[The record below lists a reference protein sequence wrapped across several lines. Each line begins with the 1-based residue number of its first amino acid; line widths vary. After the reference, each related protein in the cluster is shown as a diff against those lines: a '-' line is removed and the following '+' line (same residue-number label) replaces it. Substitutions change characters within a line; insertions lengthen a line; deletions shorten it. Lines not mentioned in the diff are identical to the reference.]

1 MKISER
7 IDALRREMLREGID
21 IYLVPTADYH
31 HSEYVGEYFEAR
43 QFLTGF
49 TGSAGTAL
57 FTAEKAGLWTDGRY
71 FIQAEKELKGTGVVL
86 YKMGEPGVDTIEE
99 FLEKELPE
107 GGTLGFDGRTV
118 GLGEGR
124 KYEKIVRKK
133 NGRLICQH
141 DLAGCVWKDRPSIS
155 REKAFLLDTRWSG
168 ESTASK
174 LARVREKI
182 AEEHADVQVLSSL
195 DDIAWM
201 LNIRGNDVAY
211 CPLVLA
217 YALIYKERVELFA
230 DREKFS
236 DEIMDSF
243 RENRV
248 AVRPYDG
255 IYEAV
260 RGFGEGDRVL
270 LDPESTSYALYSNI
284 PAGAEIVEAQNPQI
298 LMKSR
303 KNDTEAD
310 NLRKAHLKDGTA
322 HTRFMYWLKKNAG
335 KIPMTERSAAAKLEE
350 FRAQQEGY
358 LGASFEPISAF
369 GEHGAIV
376 HYSASPET
384 DAELQEGKLLLT
396 DTGGHYWEGS
406 TDITRTVA
414 LGSVSREEKEHFTIV
429 ARAMLRLANTVF
441 LHGCTGANLDCI
453 AREVFWKE
461 RLNFNHGT
469 GHGVGYLMNIH
480 EAPINFRWREG
491 RTPAPVLEKN
501 MVITDEPGVYIEDSH
516 GIRLENE
523 LLVQED
529 EKNQYGQ
536 FMHFEILTF
545 VPIDLDA
552 VLPELMS
559 VEERAMLN
567 AYHAKVY
574 ELIGPRLPEE
584 ERKWLREYTRPV

>member
-1 MKISER
+1 M
-7 IDALRREMLREGID
+7 
-21 IYLVPTADYH
+21 
-31 HSEYVGEYFEAR
+31 
-43 QFLTGF
+43 
-49 TGSAGTAL
+49 
-57 FTAEKAGLWTDGRY
+57 
-71 FIQAEKELKGTGVVL
+71 
-86 YKMGEPGVDTIEE
+86 
-99 FLEKELPE
+99 
-107 GGTLGFDGRTV
+107 
-118 GLGEGR
+118 
-124 KYEKIVRKK
+124 
-133 NGRLICQH
+133 
-141 DLAGCVWKDRPSIS
+141 
-155 REKAFLLDTRWSG
+155 
-168 ESTASK
+168 
-174 LARVREKI
+174 
-182 AEEHADVQVLSSL
+182 
-195 DDIAWM
+195 
-201 LNIRGNDVAY
+201 
-211 CPLVLA
+211 
-217 YALIYKERVELFA
+217 
-230 DREKFS
+230 
-236 DEIMDSF
+236 
-243 RENRV
+243 
-248 AVRPYDG
+248 
-255 IYEAV
+255 
-260 RGFGEGDRVL
+260 
-270 LDPESTSYALYSNI
+270 
-284 PAGAEIVEAQNPQI
+284 EAQNPQI

-310 NLRKAHLKDGTA
+310 NLRKAHLKDGYPA

-358 LGASFEPISAF
+358 LGASFESLS
-369 GEHGAIV
+369 V
-376 HYSASPET
+376 HLWRARRDRTLQCFRPET

-396 DTGGHYWEGS
+396 RYRRTLLGRLHGYHENSGSGQREPGGK
-406 TDITRTVA
+406 R
-414 LGSVSREEKEHFTIV
+414 RHFTIV
-429 ARAMLRLANTVF
+429 GKSDAGAFANTVF
-441 LHGCTGANLDCI
+441 LAWTQ
-453 AREVFWKE
+453 RSTVVFWKE

>member
-1 MKISER
+1 MAVITITNDNFEQEVLKSDKPVL
-7 IDALRREMLREGID
+7 IDFWAAWCGPCKMMGP
-21 IYLVPTADYH
+21 V
-31 HSEYVGEYFEAR
+31 FEN
-43 QFLTGF
+43 
-49 TGSAGTAL
+49 
-57 FTAEKAGLWTDGRY
+57 
-71 FIQAEKELKGTGVVL
+71 V
-86 YKMGEPGVDTIEE
+86 
-99 FLEKELPE
+99 
-107 GGTLGFDGRTV
+107 
-118 GLGEGR
+118 
-124 KYEKIVRKK
+124 
-133 NGRLICQH
+133 
-141 DLAGCVWKDRPSIS
+141 
-155 REKAFLLDTRWSG
+155 
-168 ESTASK
+168 
-174 LARVREKI
+174 

-217 YALIYKERVELFA
+217 YALIYKERVELFS